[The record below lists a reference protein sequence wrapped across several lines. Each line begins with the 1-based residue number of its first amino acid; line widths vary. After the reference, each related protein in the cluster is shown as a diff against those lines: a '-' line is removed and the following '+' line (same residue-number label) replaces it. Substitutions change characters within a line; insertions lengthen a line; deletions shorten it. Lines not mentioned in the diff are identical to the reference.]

1 MADFGNGQGTFLAL
15 EWEIRSM
22 AETDSCWMGGIW
34 MIGLCILTD
43 MMGGVVA
50 TRDTCTT
57 RQNRAVV
64 TGIIASDRTL
74 SRNNAARMKCASR
87 SLSLTTGPYPP
98 KGVAFGYPVMWP
110 GQWLKNAGKK
120 KQEQSTTESPSPT
133 PSADETVR
141 SQSRSPDQPP

>member
-1 MADFGNGQGTFLAL
+1 MANFGNGQGTFLAL

-22 AETDSCWMGGIW
+22 AETDSWMGGIW

-64 TGIIASDRTL
+64 TGIIENL
-74 SRNNAARMKCASR
+74 V
-87 SLSLTTGPYPP
+87 P
-98 KGVAFGYPVMWP
+98 
-110 GQWLKNAGKK
+110 
-120 KQEQSTTESPSPT
+120 E
-133 PSADETVR
+133 
-141 SQSRSPDQPP
+141 